1 MFVQFDEYFMLDFW
15 YALCYN
21 KGTKGKEMIKM
32 KIYMAG
38 AFFRPET
45 KSRIDSY
52 AAGFRRLGYDVFVPQ
67 EHTVPNAWEMSQEDW
82 AREVFKM
89 DIAAIQECDMVFVV
103 YDGLYSDS
111 GTAWEIGYAYAL
123 GKNIQI
129 IVNNGVKDMS
139 IMPFASAWAIGN
151 YKNIKLV

>member
-1 MFVQFDEYFMLDFW
+1 
-15 YALCYN
+15 
-21 KGTKGKEMIKM
+21 M

-45 KSRIDSY
+45 KSKIDSY
-52 AAGFRRLGYDVFVPQ
+52 AVGFRRLGYDVFVPQ

-89 DIAAIQECDMVFVV
+89 DIAAIQECDMIFVV

-123 GKNIQI
+123 GKHIAIN
-129 IVNNGVKDMS
+129 VNENVSDMS
-139 IMPFASAWAIGN
+139 IMPFASADFIESDI
-151 YKNIKLV
+151 NIKLV

>member
-1 MFVQFDEYFMLDFW
+1 
-15 YALCYN
+15 
-21 KGTKGKEMIKM
+21 M

-45 KSRIDSY
+45 KARIDSY
-52 AAGFRRLGYDVFVPQ
+52 AARARRLGYDVYVPQ
-67 EHTVPNAWEMSQEDW
+67 EHTVPNAWDMSQEDW

-89 DIAAIQECDMVFVV
+89 DIAAIQDCDILFAV

-123 GKNIQI
+123 GKKIQI
-129 IVNNGVKDMS
+129 SVNDDVKDMS
-139 IMPFASAWAIGN
+139 IMPFASARVIEN
-151 YKNIKLV
+151 YVNIKLV

>member
-1 MFVQFDEYFMLDFW
+1 
-15 YALCYN
+15 
-21 KGTKGKEMIKM
+21 M

-45 KSRIDSY
+45 KTKIDSLVEQMR
-52 AAGFRRLGYDVFVPQ
+52 GHGYDVYVPQ

-82 AREVFKM
+82 AKEVFKM
-89 DIAAIQECDMVFVV
+89 DIAAIQDCDMVYAI

-123 GKNIQI
+123 GKHIAIN
-129 IVNNGVKDMS
+129 VNENVKNMS
-139 IMPFASAWAIGN
+139 IMPFASADFIEN
-151 YKNIKLV
+151 YKNLKLV

>member
-1 MFVQFDEYFMLDFW
+1 
-15 YALCYN
+15 
-21 KGTKGKEMIKM
+21 M

-45 KSRIDSY
+45 KSKIDSY
-52 AAGFRRLGYDVFVPQ
+52 AADFRRLGHDVYVPQ
-67 EHTVPNAWEMSQEDW
+67 EHTVPNAWDMSQEDW
-82 AREVFKM
+82 AKEVFKM
-89 DIAAIQECDMVFVV
+89 DIDAIQDCDMVYAI

-123 GKNIQI
+123 GKHIAI
-129 IVNNGVKDMS
+129 IVNENVKDMS
-139 IMPFASAWAIGN
+139 IMPFVSADFIEN

>member
-1 MFVQFDEYFMLDFW
+1 
-15 YALCYN
+15 
-21 KGTKGKEMIKM
+21 M

-38 AFFRPET
+38 AFFCPET

-82 AREVFKM
+82 AKEVFKM
-89 DIAAIQECDMVFVV
+89 DIAAIQDCDMVFVV

-129 IVNNGVKDMS
+129 SINNDVKDMS
-139 IMPFASAWAIGN
+139 IMPFASARVIEN
-151 YKNIKLV
+151 YVNIKLV

>member
-1 MFVQFDEYFMLDFW
+1 
-15 YALCYN
+15 
-21 KGTKGKEMIKM
+21 M

-45 KSRIDSY
+45 KSKIDLY
-52 AAGFRRLGYDVFVPQ
+52 AADFRRLGHDVYVPQ
-67 EHTVPNAWEMSQEDW
+67 EHTVPNAWDMSQEDW

-89 DIAAIQECDMVFVV
+89 DVAAIQECDMVFVV

-123 GKNIQI
+123 GKHIAIN
-129 IVNNGVKDMS
+129 VNENVKDMS
-139 IMPFASAWAIGN
+139 IMPFASADFIEN
-151 YKNIKLV
+151 YKNVKLV

>member
-1 MFVQFDEYFMLDFW
+1 
-15 YALCYN
+15 
-21 KGTKGKEMIKM
+21 
-32 KIYMAG
+32 MAG

-52 AAGFRRLGYDVFVPQ
+52 AADFRRLGHDVYVPQ

-89 DIAAIQECDMVFVV
+89 DVAAIQDCDMLFAV

-123 GKNIQI
+123 GKDIQMSI
-129 IVNNGVKDMS
+129 NKDVNDMS
-139 IMPFASAWAIGN
+139 IMPFSSARVIEN

>member
-52 AAGFRRLGYDVFVPQ
+52 AADFRRLGYDVFVPQ

-82 AREVFKM
+82 AKEVFKM

-123 GKNIQI
+123 GKEIQI

>member
-1 MFVQFDEYFMLDFW
+1 
-15 YALCYN
+15 
-21 KGTKGKEMIKM
+21 
-32 KIYMAG
+32 MAG

-45 KSRIDSY
+45 KSRIDAY

-67 EHTVPNAWEMSQEDW
+67 EHTIPNAWEMSQEDW

-89 DIAAIQECDMVFVV
+89 DIAAIQDCDMVYAV

-123 GKNIQI
+123 GKNIQMS
-129 IVNNGVKDMS
+129 VNKGVNDMS
-139 IMPFASAWAIGN
+139 SFVSI
-151 YKNIKLV
+151 

>member
-1 MFVQFDEYFMLDFW
+1 
-15 YALCYN
+15 
-21 KGTKGKEMIKM
+21 M

-45 KSRIDSY
+45 KTKIDSLVEQMR
-52 AAGFRRLGYDVFVPQ
+52 GHGYDVYVPQ

-89 DIAAIQECDMVFVV
+89 DVAAIQDCDMLFVV

-123 GKNIQI
+123 GKNIQMS
-129 IVNNGVKDMS
+129 VNDGVKDMS
-139 IMPFASAWAIGN
+139 IMPFSSAHVIEN